1 MVKDFYPNRR
11 KVHYTLISRNGS
23 TRELYNYS
31 GTRRQSA
38 DRQLNAQSDSEGTDA
53 VVDVAT
59 DP

>member
-1 MVKDFYPNRR
+1 MMKNYPNRR
-11 KVHYTLISRNGS
+11 KVYYTLISRNGS

-31 GTRRQSA
+31 GTKRQSA
-38 DRQLNAQSDSEGTDA
+38 GRQLDAQSDSEGTDA

>member
-1 MVKDFYPNRR
+1 MMKNYPNRR
-11 KVHYTLISRNGS
+11 KVYYTLISRNGT

-53 VVDVAT
+53 VVDVVT